1 MKWLWNTRR
10 KLLQAKREWRK
21 WKQTCLE
28 LEYRS
33 QLDFEGAQKDRRSL
47 SEAHDLLE
55 RARAEIQMLKARNAE
70 QCIDLNELYPRLR
83 KAEKDNRSHLQC
95 EPDLRTLL
103 HKAEMQRSEPAGVVS
118 ARLQDLQARLRSALA
133 SARQYRHLYRKE
145 KEATHETPERP
156 RSSA

>member
-1 MKWLWNTRR
+1 MKCPWNTRR

-70 QCIDLNELYPRLR
+70 QCIELNELCPRLR
-83 KAEKDNRSHLQC
+83 KAEKANRDHLQC
-95 EPDLRTLL
+95 ESDLRVLL
-103 HKAEMQRSEPAGVVS
+103 HKARMEQPPTAAIVS
-118 ARLQDLQARLRSALA
+118 ARLQDLRAQLRSALA

-145 KEATHETPERP
+145 KEATHETPE
-156 RSSA
+156 